1 LKANA
6 VKAMDLFRADLARY
20 HAQLPA
26 GTSRPKRFLLALRA
40 EGVCAIWWFRFGQYL
55 RKEASLPVRLLG
67 ELPYR
72 IAEKW
77 ISYTAGIH
85 LHPGTDIGPG
95 FYIGHYG
102 GIWINPLVRLG
113 ANCSVHQGVT
123 IGVAGRRDAS
133 LGGPRLGDRVWI
145 GPNAVITGQVK
156 IGDGA
161 VIGANTLVATDLPE
175 NAVAVGVPARVI
187 GYSGSAKLIRLA
199 GQTGPD
205 TSAEPRGA

>member
-1 LKANA
+1 
-6 VKAMDLFRADLARY
+6 MDLFQADLARY
-20 HAQLPA
+20 HAQLPP
-26 GTSRPKRFLLALRA
+26 GSSRLRRVQLALRA
-40 EGVCAIWWFRFGQYL
+40 EGVCAIWWFRLGQYL
-55 RKEASLPVRLLG
+55 HNEARLPVRLLL
-67 ELPYR
+67 EIPYR

-85 LHPGTDIGPG
+85 LHPRTVVGPG

-102 GIWINPLVRLG
+102 NIWISPLVRMG

-123 IGVAGRRDAS
+123 IGVAGLRDTS
-133 LGGPRLGDRVWI
+133 LGGPQLGDRVWV

-161 VIGANTLVATDLPE
+161 VIGANSLVATDLPE
-175 NAVAVGVPARVI
+175 NAVAIGVPARVI

-199 GQTGPD
+199 QPQPVSSSVTGD
-205 TSAEPRGA
+205 V